1 MKSILRWNDL
11 ISALLSLLVLLGAG
25 MLIRA
30 KLADRSTI
38 ENDWILTVDE
48 QRALPEGVMP
58 VVVMRTPWYDEQSL
72 PYIVLKLVL
81 SRSGE
86 RYAMGYS
93 AEALDELKAEQ
104 HLAAST
110 GPTRT
115 NPQGLT
121 VAMFGA
127 MDAQGNGVIS
137 IPFPADGGLLGLRLL
152 CVNQLDQSRF
162 GSVNTIDGLR
172 PYLAVQGLGWMDADV
187 LADNGLPVYEV
198 AAGSYLNL
206 LDQGRVDY
214 LPRGIVSVEEECG
227 KGAKEGGFSNVSID
241 STLLIAYPNAFVFV
255 VNKHNRRLLKALELG
270 FERAMADGSL
280 QRLLQQRFFTPW
292 LKRHLRL
299 RERRMLV
306 LSTPATEA
314 VRAEIPSSSWL
325 VPWNRIPRANAN
337 AAAMSAEI
345 LCNESFFA
353 PLC

>member
-1 MKSILRWNDL
+1 MKSLLRWNEL

-25 MLIRA
+25 IMIRA
-30 KLADRSTI
+30 KLSDRSSI
-38 ENDWILTVDE
+38 QDDQILTVDE
-48 QRALPEGVMP
+48 QRALPDKVMP

-72 PYIVLKLVL
+72 PYIVLQLVL

-86 RYAMGYS
+86 RYALGYS

-104 HLAAST
+104 HLAAAT
-110 GPTRT
+110 GPTQR
-115 NPQGLT
+115 NPNGLT

-127 MDAQGNGVIS
+127 MDAQGTRVVG

-152 CVNQLDQSRF
+152 CVNHRDRSRF
-162 GSVNTIDGLR
+162 ASVRSIDGLR
-172 PYLAVQGLGWMDADV
+172 PYLAVQGLGWTDADV

-198 AAGSYLNL
+198 AADSYLNL

-214 LPRGIVSVEEECG
+214 LPRGLVSVEEECG
-227 KGAKEGGFSNVSID
+227 KGAREAGFSQVSID
-241 STLLIAYPNAFVFV
+241 PTLLIAYPNAFVFV
-255 VNKHNRRLLKALELG
+255 VNAENRRLQTALERG

-306 LSTPATEA
+306 MSTPATEA
-314 VRAEIPSSSWL
+314 VLAEIPSSAWM
-325 VPWNRIPRANAN
+325 VPWSRIPRAKAN
-337 AAAMSAEI
+337 GAAVSAAI
-345 LCNESFFA
+345 LCKEPFFV

>member
-11 ISALLSLLVLLGAG
+11 ISALLSLLVLLGG
-25 MLIRA
+25 GVLIRA
-30 KLADRSTI
+30 KLADRSSI
-38 ENDWILTVDE
+38 QDDWILTVDE
-48 QRALPEGVMP
+48 QRALQEGVMP

-72 PYIVLKLVL
+72 PYIVLELVL
-81 SRSGE
+81 SSSGE
-86 RYAMGYS
+86 RYALGYS
-93 AEALDELKAEQ
+93 AEALEELKAEQ

-115 NPQGLT
+115 NPHGLT

-127 MDAQGNGVIS
+127 MDAQGKGVIS

-152 CVNQLDQSRF
+152 CVNHRDKSRF
-162 GSVNTIDGLR
+162 GSVNSIDGLR
-172 PYLAVQGLGWMDADV
+172 PYLAVQGLGCSDADV

-198 AAGSYLNL
+198 AASSYLNL

-214 LPRGIVSVEEECG
+214 LPRGLVSVEEECA
-227 KGAKEGGFSNVSID
+227 KGAREGGFSNISID

-255 VNKHNRRLLKALELG
+255 LNKHNRRLRKALELG

-314 VRAEIPSSSWL
+314 VRAEIPSSAWL
-325 VPWNRIPRANAN
+325 VPWNRIPRDKANATAVS
-337 AAAMSAEI
+337 AAI